1 MIDDRKEVSPEYR
14 RTPQLSH
21 FYFATPA
28 HSLLFRSK
36 RFPAKALL
44 AVSRRGIRKVQGL
57 SKDQKD
63 SAFDPLRL
71 LKVFG
76 HAIEGNVFHPFL
88 VLITKH

>member
-1 MIDDRKEVSPEYR
+1 MTEKRCPPNIGEHLNYLISILPR
-14 RTPQLSH
+14 
-21 FYFATPA
+21 
-28 HSLLFRSK
+28 LLIPYYSEASA
-36 RFPAKALL
+36 FPAKALL